1 MSATNYIIHQ
11 NSLLHIIT
19 SSRHLHWGVMIATS
33 LLLGLATPAIAQEET
48 QASSTAVLL
57 LEEVIVTARKR
68 EESAQHVPLSIS
80 AYGSQQLEALKIR
93 DFQNLAVA
101 MPNVAM
107 DDVGTF
113 RSTANFSIRGLGI
126 NSSIP
131 SIDPTV
137 GVFIDGVYIGQN
149 AGVILDM
156 FDIHSIEVLRGPQG
170 TLFGRNVTGGAV
182 LVNTKRP
189 SNELE
194 FSARVAIDGNPNG
207 DGGTSTYAMAS
218 ISGPISDTVG
228 ARVSF
233 YRNDDDGWFV
243 NLANGE
249 NFGQAETTIFR
260 PVLTF
265 QPNENVEITLRWEHL
280 ESDGQGAAGQNHTN
294 GLGISGTFA
303 SFDRDSFDFAI
314 DDDGFIDLEN
324 DFVTLEINW
333 DVALGDGTVTNIFGW
348 RDYTSTVR
356 SDIDSQ
362 PVWLFHAPAFNDAE
376 QFSNELRYNGSF
388 EQSNVTVGLFWFTN
402 EVNYHEQRQ
411 LLGILT
417 GNVAPALTQDGGG
430 NYWVDSYA
438 AFGSVEFYLN
448 DKWTLNAGLR
458 FTSEEKEVEIASLI
472 FNVNSPCNVIEGTC
486 PFDFVDKEKWDAWS
500 GKLGFGY
507 SISDDSRMYAHWS
520 RSHRS
525 GGYNLRNTA
534 VDTVNLGP
542 GPFDQETV
550 DNFEIGFKSELAGR
564 GRLNAALFFNQIDD
578 MQRAI
583 NLADPIVGIV
593 QVLKNTANAEIWGF
607 EIDGMFA
614 LGDNTL
620 LMASVGWI
628 NPDYKTVLFDLN
640 GDGVL
645 DDADKDLDLPRAA
658 QWTYNIGLT
667 HDTDI
672 GESGYLTSR
681 INFAYRDDSF
691 YTDNNLGFIL
701 SQNILDAGLD
711 YRTAGGHWVLSIYG
725 RNLLN
730 EVKHGGDSQLPPDL
744 GGFPVGGT
752 FSPLAKGRVVG
763 FEVTFDY

>member
-1 MSATNYIIHQ
+1 
-11 NSLLHIIT
+11 
-19 SSRHLHWGVMIATS
+19 
-33 LLLGLATPAIAQEET
+33 
-48 QASSTAVLL
+48 
-57 LEEVIVTARKR
+57 
-68 EESAQHVPLSIS
+68 
-80 AYGSQQLEALKIR
+80 
-93 DFQNLAVA
+93 
-101 MPNVAM
+101 
-107 DDVGTF
+107 
-113 RSTANFSIRGLGI
+113 
-126 NSSIP
+126 
-131 SIDPTV
+131 
-137 GVFIDGVYIGQN
+137 
-149 AGVILDM
+149 
-156 FDIHSIEVLRGPQG
+156 
-170 TLFGRNVTGGAV
+170 
-182 LVNTKRP
+182 
-189 SNELE
+189 
-194 FSARVAIDGNPNG
+194 
-207 DGGTSTYAMAS
+207 
-218 ISGPISDTVG
+218 
-228 ARVSF
+228 
-233 YRNDDDGWFV
+233 
-243 NLANGE
+243 
-249 NFGQAETTIFR
+249 
-260 PVLTF
+260 
-265 QPNENVEITLRWEHL
+265 
-280 ESDGQGAAGQNHTN
+280 
-294 GLGISGTFA
+294 
-303 SFDRDSFDFAI
+303 
-314 DDDGFIDLEN
+314 
-324 DFVTLEINW
+324 
-333 DVALGDGTVTNIFGW
+333 
-348 RDYTSTVR
+348 
-356 SDIDSQ
+356 
-362 PVWLFHAPAFNDAE
+362 
-376 QFSNELRYNGSF
+376 
-388 EQSNVTVGLFWFTN
+388 
-402 EVNYHEQRQ
+402 
-411 LLGILT
+411 
-417 GNVAPALTQDGGG
+417 
-430 NYWVDSYA
+430 
-438 AFGSVEFYLN
+438 
-448 DKWTLNAGLR
+448 
-458 FTSEEKEVEIASLI
+458 
-472 FNVNSPCNVIEGTC
+472 
-486 PFDFVDKEKWDAWS
+486 
-500 GKLGFGY
+500 
-507 SISDDSRMYAHWS
+507 MYAHWS

-525 GGYNLRNTA
+525 GGYNLRNTT

-578 MQRAI
+578 MQREI

-640 GDGVL
+640 SDGVL

>member
-1 MSATNYIIHQ
+1 M
-11 NSLLHIIT
+11 
-19 SSRHLHWGVMIATS
+19 
-33 LLLGLATPAIAQEET
+33 
-48 QASSTAVLL
+48 
-57 LEEVIVTARKR
+57 
-68 EESAQHVPLSIS
+68 
-80 AYGSQQLEALKIR
+80 
-93 DFQNLAVA
+93 
-101 MPNVAM
+101 
-107 DDVGTF
+107 
-113 RSTANFSIRGLGI
+113 
-126 NSSIP
+126 
-131 SIDPTV
+131 
-137 GVFIDGVYIGQN
+137 
-149 AGVILDM
+149 
-156 FDIHSIEVLRGPQG
+156 
-170 TLFGRNVTGGAV
+170 
-182 LVNTKRP
+182 
-189 SNELE
+189 
-194 FSARVAIDGNPNG
+194 
-207 DGGTSTYAMAS
+207 
-218 ISGPISDTVG
+218 
-228 ARVSF
+228 
-233 YRNDDDGWFV
+233 
-243 NLANGE
+243 
-249 NFGQAETTIFR
+249 
-260 PVLTF
+260 
-265 QPNENVEITLRWEHL
+265 
-280 ESDGQGAAGQNHTN
+280 
-294 GLGISGTFA
+294 
-303 SFDRDSFDFAI
+303 
-314 DDDGFIDLEN
+314 
-324 DFVTLEINW
+324 
-333 DVALGDGTVTNIFGW
+333 ALGDGTVTNIFGW

-356 SDIDSQ
+356 SDIDGQ
-362 PVWLFHAPAFNDAE
+362 PVWLFHAPAFNDSE

-578 MQRAI
+578 MQREI

-640 GDGVL
+640 SDGVL